1 MNIVGRHFMITSV
14 NFSTLTG
21 FCYLHE
27 KKEDKDFI
35 ECNEKWMIDGNKF
48 RRIIAQSRRGKKK
61 ANGNI
66 KHT

>member
-21 FCYLHE
+21 FLYIYE
-27 KKEDKDFI
+27 NKENEDFFDS
-35 ECNEKWMIDGNKF
+35 NEKWMKDGNKF

-61 ANGNI
+61 TNGNI